1 MKVFVEFRCRGYQ
14 AESFELHLGQSLYT
28 RLQTIFISKRI
39 LEQVSHQTSK
49 ASQEEQFDFSYPF

>member
-14 AESFELHLGQSLYT
+14 AESFELHLGQSLYI

-39 LEQVSHQTSK
+39 PEQVSRQTSK
-49 ASQEEQFDFSYPF
+49 AFREEQVHFSYPF